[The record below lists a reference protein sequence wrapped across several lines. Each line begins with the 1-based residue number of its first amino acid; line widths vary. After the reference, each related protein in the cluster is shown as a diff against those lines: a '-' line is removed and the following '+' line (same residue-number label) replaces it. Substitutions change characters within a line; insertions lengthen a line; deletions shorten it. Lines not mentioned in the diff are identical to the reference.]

1 MDHEYRKTFCPIGGN
16 VMIDPVYVNGVDYD
30 RVNIIGY
37 VNTHD
42 GKCQKGKKVNLDDLQ
57 HSSRIIKSLCR
68 KALRK

>member
-30 RVNIIGY
+30 RFHIIRY

-42 GKCQKGKKVNLDDLQ
+42 GKCQKGKNVNLADLQ
-57 HSSRIIKSLCR
+57 HSSRIIKSMCR